1 MVRLK
6 VQELA
11 VPRGFNIST
20 LSREAKLEIRMVRR
34 YWYNQTRNVSL
45 DAISEIARVLGVGFF
60 DLFEMTDETAAPSPE
75 SPEE

>member
-45 DAISEIARVLGVGFF
+45 DAISEIAHVLGVGFF
-60 DLFEMTDETAAPSPE
+60 DLFENVESPTGETSPE
-75 SPEE
+75 TEG

>member
-1 MVRLK
+1 MVRLR

-11 VPRGFNIST
+11 APRGFNIST

-60 DLFEMTDETAAPSPE
+60 DLFEYVEVPDLVEV
-75 SPEE
+75 

>member
-45 DAISEIARVLGVGFF
+45 DAISEIAGVLGVGFF
-60 DLFEMTDETAAPSPE
+60 DLFEMTDENAAPSPE
-75 SPEE
+75 SPEA